1 MLSIKSI
8 NGLSHYTDWT
18 IAHVHSGALGWNGMM
33 IFGMTYWLLP
43 RLYQT
48 PLWSKKMAEWHLW
61 IATIGILLYI
71 VPIYVAGLTQGLMWR
86 AMDESGR
93 LTYPEFIEAVQAS
106 IPLWWTR
113 ILGGGLYFSGIVML
127 VVNHVMTWASRPIAY
142 EVPVY
147 SARRLAPLPSTVTEL
162 DTPEPATVLAKA
174 PVLNFAKRLDVFSQM
189 TWHRRWERLPLR
201 FTVLVVIAVVA
212 ASLFEIIPTFLIR
225 SNIPTIASVKPYTP
239 LELAGRD
246 IYVSEG
252 CYNCHSQMIRP
263 FVAETKRYGE
273 YSKPGEFIYDRPFQW
288 GSRRIGPDLA
298 REGGKQSSLWHW
310 LHFDNPQQVVTGS
323 VMPSYHHLLETS
335 LDFKKITDRVH
346 AAHLLG
352 APYDR
357 ELTEAPEMAQKQ
369 AEEIAAQ
376 IVSQGGPMMR
386 TIDNGESL
394 KTMHSQ
400 AIALIAY
407 LQRIG
412 TDIFK
417 PADAVPNAPAIVS
430 PSGLTASSTA
440 KLDKE
445 AANAQ

>member
-1 MLSIKSI
+1 
-8 NGLSHYTDWT
+8 
-18 IAHVHSGALGWNGMM
+18 
-33 IFGMTYWLLP
+33 
-43 RLYQT
+43 
-48 PLWSKKMAEWHLW
+48 MAEWHLW

-86 AMDESGR
+86 MMDESGR
-93 LTYPEFIEAVQAS
+93 LTYPEFIESVQAS

-127 VVNHVMTWASRPIAY
+127 VVNHVMTWATRPVVY

-147 SARRLAPLPSTVTEL
+147 SARRLAPLASTITEV
-162 DTPEPATVLAKA
+162 DTPEPSTILAKA

-189 TWHRRWERLPLR
+189 AWHRRWERLPLR

-323 VMPSYHHLLETS
+323 VMPSYQHLLETS
-335 LDFKKITDRVH
+335 LDFKKITDRVQ
-346 AAHLLG
+346 AAHLLS
-352 APYDR
+352 APYES

-376 IVSQGGPMMR
+376 IVSQGGPVMR

-394 KTMHSQ
+394 KTMDSQ

-412 TDIFK
+412 IDIFK
-417 PADAVPNAPAIVS
+417 PADAVRGPTNSEP
-430 PSGLTASSTA
+430 TALAAGFIESTNS
-440 KLDKE
+440 LLRPE
-445 AANAQ
+445 ASAFGSRNEANASDADTKLTEAPINAQ